1 MTDSPHKPFIIKPA
15 AHVPLN
21 VVGEQIAVLA
31 RGDATG
37 SYEVFFQGGPEGAG
51 PPPHMHAWDESYYVL
66 SGELEVMVDGQVH
79 VLVPGEYV
87 HIPGQAVHNF
97 RLRKNGTRF
106 LSINSRAGAAAFF
119 EELHSKVSGP
129 DDIPTLLAVANR
141 HQVRV
146 PPPPAP

>member
-1 MTDSPHKPFIIKPA
+1 MTDPARKPFVIKPA
-15 AHVPLN
+15 AHTPLN

-66 SGELEVMVDGQVH
+66 AGELEVNFGGQTH
-79 VLVPGEYV
+79 VLAPGEFVHVPGETV
-87 HIPGQAVHNF
+87 HSF
-97 RLRKNGTRF
+97 RLRRTGTRF
-106 LSINSRAGAAAFF
+106 LSINSRAGAAEFF
-119 EELHSKVSGP
+119 EDLHHEVRGP
-129 DDIPTLLAVANR
+129 DDVPTLLAVVTR
-141 HQVRV
+141 HQSRV